1 MRLRKTKRWLRA
13 ATRATALVVL
23 MALAAA
29 RWCID
34 PGCRRDPAGRA
45 RWLAR
50 LTRRM
55 LRVMHVSVRSVG
67 APPAG
72 GVLLTPNHLGYLD
85 VLVLAATH
93 PVVFVA
99 KSEVRAWPVFGWMA
113 AAGGTRFIERG
124 RPRDVARI
132 GAEIGTA
139 LARGTGVVVFLE
151 GTSTDGRQV
160 APFHASLL
168 GSAVKDGW
176 AVAPVAL
183 GYRVEPGHSVEQ
195 EVAWWGDMTLTP
207 HLWNLLT
214 LGHIEATVAWGRV
227 ESAADTDRKA
237 LAARLRDEVAGLLG
251 ARAAALSA
259 GAGSH

>member
-1 MRLRKTKRWLRA
+1 
-13 ATRATALVVL
+13 
-23 MALAAA
+23 
-29 RWCID
+29 
-34 PGCRRDPAGRA
+34 
-45 RWLAR
+45 
-50 LTRRM
+50 
-55 LRVMHVSVRSVG
+55 MHVTVRNVG
-67 APPAG
+67 VPPEG

-113 AAGGTRFIERG
+113 AAGGTRFIDRG

-132 GAEIGTA
+132 GAEIGAA
-139 LARGTGVVVFLE
+139 LEQGTGVVVFLE

-168 GSAVKDGW
+168 GPAVKEGW

-183 GYRVEPGHSVEQ
+183 SYRVPPGHSVEN
-195 EVAWWGDMTLTP
+195 EVAWWGEMTLTP

-214 LGHIEATVAWGRV
+214 LEDVEATVAWGRA
-227 ESAADTDRKA
+227 EMATGADRKA
-237 LAARLRDEVAGLLG
+237 LAAKLRDEVAGLLG
-251 ARAAALSA
+251 ARVAAVPA
-259 GAGSH
+259 GAGSR